1 MAKVLGGALWFVLLC
16 GCSSLLPRS
25 EAVTTSPWQ
34 SYGEAQRAFDRI
46 QPGRTT
52 VADLKEL
59 SLDPQTNPNIAILNY
74 ADVLRRFMV
83 SQSISIS
90 DLDEGVREC
99 VHAKTLCRGFE
110 VDQKL
115 MTRHR
120 DGNFLLD
127 VLGFKRRTL
136 TNGWR
141 FQGLILLKENV
152 VIYKLTGG
160 QPTIAETENQNTPL
174 GPVQSISGRVFGW
187 TPLSTN

>member
-1 MAKVLGGALWFVLLC
+1 MAKGFCAALLLLLVC
-16 GCSSLLPRS
+16 GCGSLLPRS

-46 QPGRTT
+46 EPGRTT
-52 VADLKEL
+52 AAELRKL
-59 SLDPQTNPNIAILNY
+59 SLDPQINPNIAILNY

-83 SQSISIS
+83 SQSIAIS
-90 DLDEGVREC
+90 DLDGGVREC
-99 VHAKTLCRGFE
+99 VNAKTLCSGYE

-115 MTRHR
+115 MTKHR
-120 DGNFLLD
+120 DGNFVLD
-127 VLGFKRRTL
+127 VLGFKRRTH

-141 FQGLILLKENV
+141 FQGLILLKEGV